1 MNSILL
7 RDEND
12 IQTIRD
18 FLSRLPGGCT
28 VVDFEEQVQLASVR
42 HTTRLWL
49 GKQGL
54 LAFAWV
60 DDYNNL
66 VFDLD
71 PQQASPK
78 LEMEIIA
85 WGAAI
90 MRKRNA
96 GAGEPSTLDASCQ
109 AANLERI
116 ALLERHGFHRDE
128 IRSLHYARSLE
139 EPIPEVPLPPG
150 FELRAAHGE
159 QEVEAL
165 VALHRAAFGTD
176 NMTVEERL
184 AIMRAPEYVPDLDL
198 LVTASNGE
206 LCALCI
212 CGFVELGN
220 PAVGYTDPI
229 GVHAAYQ
236 GRGLGKAV
244 VSDGL
249 RLLRQRGAKRAE
261 LGTSSENLPMQRLAE
276 SLGFAVVSESV
287 WFSKE
292 VA

>member
-18 FLSRLPGGCT
+18 FLPRLPGGST
-28 VVDFEEQVQLASVR
+28 VVDFEEQVQLDSVR
-42 HTTRLWL
+42 QTTRLWL
-49 GKQGL
+49 GEQGL

-60 DDYNNL
+60 DAYNNL

-78 LEMEIIA
+78 LEMEMIA
-85 WGAAI
+85 WGLSI

-116 ALLERHGFHRDE
+116 ALLERNGFHWDE

-139 EPIPEVPLPPG
+139 EPLPEVPLPQG
-150 FELRAAHGE
+150 FSLRAAHGE

-184 AIMRAPEYVPDLDL
+184 AIMRAPGYEPGLDL
-198 LVTASNGE
+198 ILAAPDGE

-212 CGFVELGN
+212 CGFEEPGS
-220 PAVGYTDPI
+220 PVGYTDPI

-244 VSDGL
+244 VSAGL

-292 VA
+292 VD

>member
-1 MNSILL
+1 MKSYLL
-7 RDEND
+7 RDESD
-12 IQTIRD
+12 VQSMRD
-18 FLSRLPGGCT
+18 LIARLPGGST
-28 VVDFEEQVQLASVR
+28 VVDFEEALQMSTVR
-42 HTTRLWL
+42 QSARLWPAEN
-49 GKQGL
+49 GL
-54 LAFAWV
+54 AAFAWV
-60 DDYNNL
+60 DAYNNL

-71 PQQASPK
+71 PRQSSAE
-78 LEMEIIA
+78 LETEIVT
-85 WGAAI
+85 WGLAI

-96 GAGEPSTLDASCQ
+96 GSGEPSTLDASCQ

-116 ALLERHGFHRDE
+116 ALLERNGFRREE

-139 EPIPEVPLPPG
+139 EPLPEVPLPQG
-150 FELRAAHGE
+150 FALRAAHGE

-165 VALHRAAFGTD
+165 VALHRAAFGTGQ
-176 NMTVEERL
+176 MTVEYRL

-198 LVTASNGE
+198 VVTAPDGE

-212 CGFVELGN
+212 CGFEEPGSL
-220 PAVGYTDPI
+220 VGYTDPI

-244 VSDGL
+244 VSAGL